1 VAMNEVVLENE
12 HGRVVFSPLAGA
24 SLRSLSVVSN
34 GKRHELLTA
43 GDGPHDPTTLAQGTG
58 CFIMAPWPSNMGKG
72 VLYARGRTYQMPVNR
87 PPHAIHGT
95 VRDQEWSVAEAN
107 DTSARLLTEL
117 REPWPFPGTVQYD
130 MKLDGPSLLLKLT
143 VEAAPEEKEFPVGIG
158 WHPWFRR
165 DLGTGHLSV
174 TARGQ
179 KSAWELDA
187 EFNATGRQLEVPPSL
202 SLDTP
207 KVPGVDDFNTCFGY
221 DVSHPFEVSWPD
233 AVTLQMQSSEEMTQ
247 LVMYT
252 TPESVCV
259 EPISCTVDAFRLEA
273 EGIKNTGTAY
283 VAPGK
288 PFSGWTRWSW
298 M

>member
-1 VAMNEVVLENE
+1 MNEVVLENE
-12 HGRVVFSPLAGA
+12 QGRAVFSPLAGA
-24 SLRSLSVVSN
+24 SLRSLSVLSN
-34 GKRHELLTA
+34 GSRHELLTA
-43 GDGPHDPTTLAQGTG
+43 GSGPHDPTILPQGTG
-58 CFIMAPWPSNMGKG
+58 CFIMAPWPSNMGMG
-72 VLYARGRTYQMPVNR
+72 VLYAQGRTYQMPINR

-95 VRDQEWSVAEAN
+95 VRGQVWSVVESTS
-107 DTSARLLTEL
+107 TSARLMTEL
-117 REPWPFPGTVQYD
+117 GEPWPFSGTVRYD

-143 VEAAPEEKEFPVGIG
+143 VEAAPGETKFPVGIG

-165 DLGTGHLSV
+165 DLDTGHLSV
-174 TARGQ
+174 TAGGQ
-179 KSAWELDA
+179 KSAWELDS
-187 EFNATGRQLEVPPSL
+187 EFNATGRELEVPSSL
-202 SLDTP
+202 SLQTP
-207 KVPGVDDFNTCFGY
+207 QIPGGDDFNNCFRY
-221 DVSHPFEVSWPD
+221 DVSQPLKVSWPD
-233 AVTLQMQSSEEMTQ
+233 AVTLKMQSSEEMTQ

-273 EGIKNTGTAY
+273 EGIENTGTAY